1 MPTLPGLVSNLALNS
16 SSNATDIVGRTA
28 SGKGAVRARKVFT
41 LFLLNKDMDDI
52 IKIVLSL
59 EKSGPTIDGA
69 SETVKPETKKT
80 NKQESGFLPAMMAP
94 TAALLIALM
103 TSSLIQPVASS
114 FINALPGRGV
124 RREGKG

>member
-16 SSNATDIVGRTA
+16 SSNATDIVGRKA
-28 SGKGAVRARKVFT
+28 SGKGAVRARKGFT

-59 EKSGPTIDGA
+59 EKSGPIIDGA

-80 NKQESGFLPAMMAP
+80 NKQESGFLPLL
-94 TAALLIALM
+94 ALFLVMKAI
-103 TSSLIQPVASS
+103 S
-114 FINALPGRGV
+114 
-124 RREGKG
+124 RRQYNKMDHVDKKF

>member
-1 MPTLPGLVSNLALNS
+1 
-16 SSNATDIVGRTA
+16 
-28 SGKGAVRARKVFT
+28 
-41 LFLLNKDMDDI
+41 MDDI

-59 EKSGPTIDGA
+59 EKSGPIIDGA
-69 SETVKPETKKT
+69 SETVKSETKKT